1 MEAFFRK
8 CLIQGPVL
16 SQTYSTLNL
25 GQTDIAPIKKKLK
38 KYIYDFHQ
46 CSVVNLRW
54 ETFVTHSVKAWQKYG
69 NSRENLP

>member
-25 GQTDIAPIKKKLK
+25 GQTDIAPIKKTEKMHIHK
-38 KYIYDFHQ
+38 FSKCISTQ
-46 CSVVNLRW
+46 AISTSVQW
-54 ETFVTHSVKAWQKYG
+54 
-69 NSRENLP
+69 

>member
-25 GQTDIAPIKKKLK
+25 GQTDIAPIKKKNWK
-38 KYIYDFHQ
+38 NTYTIST
-46 CSVVNLRW
+46 SVQW
-54 ETFVTHSVKAWQKYG
+54 
-69 NSRENLP
+69 